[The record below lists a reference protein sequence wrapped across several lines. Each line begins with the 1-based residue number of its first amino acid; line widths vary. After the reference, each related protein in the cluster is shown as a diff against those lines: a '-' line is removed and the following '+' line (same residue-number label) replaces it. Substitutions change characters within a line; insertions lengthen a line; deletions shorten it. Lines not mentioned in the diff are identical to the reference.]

1 MLTKAMKIAK
11 DGITIKDLDM
21 NTRTAVIAQATYQS
35 KDREGDVANK
45 GMFTRSWNNNR
56 SDIRLFKNHNKYS
69 GPGRVD
75 DFWEDE
81 QHGYV
86 KSYYG
91 THTEGNDTLIQIDEG
106 IIIAASFG
114 YNPVVAPKLKDSK
127 GYDLKEVQ
135 WLETSVLT
143 HWGAHKDSGVVAV
156 KKHFDFELQL
166 KELNETEKNFFRQL
180 IANRQ
185 ESLRLCVA
193 MNDTVTEGNDLWSY
207 INELIGEQSYN
218 LAWLKRRLEYGVKE
232 VDDLRSGIKAMEKF
246 IHNTK
251 ASDECIQR
259 TQTELEN
266 TKQLLSEIESVTTH
280 DPVNTTRD
288 PAASKEDNEFLKQI
302 NYSLLKVNTL

>member
-1 MLTKAMKIAK
+1 MLTKGMKIAK
-11 DGITIKDLDM
+11 DGITIKDLDLSK
-21 NTRTAVIAQATYQS
+21 RTAVIAQATYQT

-75 DFWEDE
+75 DFWEDD
-81 QHGYV
+81 QHAFV

-143 HWGAHKDSGVVAV
+143 HWGAHQDSGIVSVQ
-156 KKHFDFELQL
+156 KHWDPERL
-166 KELNETEKNFFRQL
+166 KELNDSEKNFLRRL
-180 IANRQ
+180 IANRS
-185 ESLRLCVA
+185 EALR
-193 MNDTVTEGNDLWSY
+193 MSIEFNDQVVEGTDMWGW
-207 INELIGEQSYN
+207 INEQIGSVSYD
-218 LAWLKRRLEYGVKE
+218 LGWLKRRLEYGVKE
-232 VDDLRSGIKAMEKF
+232 IGDLRAGIKAMEKF

-259 TQTELEN
+259 IEQELNN
-266 TKQLLSEIESVTTH
+266 TKQLLSEIESAATHDPGKTTH
-280 DPVNTTRD
+280 DPI
-288 PAASKEDNEFLKQI
+288 ASKEDNEFLRQL